1 MAEGVRF
8 RDDEFEA
15 KCDYCLEWW
24 PLDLDYWLPSHGF
37 RKCHAC
43 IRDQKTAYMARRR
56 QDPEVRARDRA
67 VSTANR
73 AAKTAADPDH
83 AKRVQHE
90 WYVRNAERKRA
101 KRRARYA
108 EQKAARG
115 ETVRHYGPPK
125 DRIVAIYGGRK
136 FTQDQIESRRKA
148 AREHQRRKRAEA
160 RAA

>member
-24 PLDLDYWLPSHGF
+24 PLDREYWDIHHGF
-37 RKCHAC
+37 RKCYAC
-43 IRDQKTAYMARRR
+43 IRDQKAAYMARRR
-56 QDPEVRARDRA
+56 EDPAARARDRA
-67 VSTANR
+67 ANAANR
-73 AAKTAADPDH
+73 VAKRAADPEH
-83 AKRVQHE
+83 AKRVQHD
-90 WYVRNAERKRA
+90 WYVRNAERERA

-108 EQKAARG
+108 AQKAARG

-125 DRIVAIYGGRK
+125 ARIVAIYGTRK
-136 FTQDQIESRRKA
+136 FTQEQVEARRKA
-148 AREHQRRKRAEA
+148 AREYQRRKRAEA